1 MPKILKRS
9 AAQRDLVAHF
19 MYLAENASVSVA
31 DRFLTCVDT
40 SIQQL
45 AQHPQMGRAV
55 RSANRRLD
63 GIRKWQV
70 NDFDDYLIFYFSR
83 DHGIS
88 IVRVLHAARNWWR
101 MLKLVE

>member
-45 AQHPQMGRAV
+45 AQH
-55 RSANRRLD
+55 
-63 GIRKWQV
+63 
-70 NDFDDYLIFYFSR
+70 SR

-88 IVRVLHAARNWWR
+88 IVRVLHAARNWWQ
-101 MLKLVE
+101 MLKLVQ